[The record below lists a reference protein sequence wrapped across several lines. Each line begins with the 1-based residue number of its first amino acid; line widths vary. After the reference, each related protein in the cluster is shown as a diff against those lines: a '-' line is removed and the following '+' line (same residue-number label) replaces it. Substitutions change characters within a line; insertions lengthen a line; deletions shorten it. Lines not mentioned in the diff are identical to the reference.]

1 MYTIVVDDF
10 TIEKSV
16 RTAVPGDLPATH
28 EIYAH
33 YVATSVATFEL
44 VAPDADEWA
53 RRFDAITEAGLPFVV
68 AELDGRV
75 AGYAYCSPWKTRPA
89 YRQTAEDSIY
99 VAPWAAGHG
108 LGGALLD
115 ELLLRSTAAG
125 VREVLAVIADSGD
138 PASLVLHQKRGF
150 TEAGRL
156 RAVGFKHD
164 RWLDTVLLQRSLVA

>member
-16 RTAVPGDLPATH
+16 RTAGPHDLAATH

-44 VAPDADEWA
+44 VAPDAGEWA
-53 RRFDAITEAGLPFVV
+53 RRFDAIAKAGLPFVV
-68 AELDGRV
+68 AELGGRV

-115 ELLLRSTAAG
+115 ELLRRSSAAG

>member
-1 MYTIVVDDF
+1 MYTIVVEDF

-16 RTAVPGDLPATH
+16 RTAGHGDLAATH

-44 VAPDADEWA
+44 VAPDAGEWA
-53 RRFDAITEAGLPFVV
+53 RRFDAIAEAGLPFVV

-115 ELLLRSTAAG
+115 ELLLRSSAAG
-125 VREVLAVIADSGD
+125 VREILAVIADSGD